1 MFKNVWCGVV
11 TVDQHRH
18 AGFWVRGNQGD
29 FSVMLWKSVLEE
41 LRGKHVLA
49 VQQFESKLSANFS
62 QFAIDLTHP
71 DKFLKAGLFDSV
83 QGVVV
88 CKALDAIGQDEMF
101 RRP

>member
-1 MFKNVWCGVV
+1 
-11 TVDQHRH
+11 
-18 AGFWVRGNQGD
+18 
-29 FSVMLWKSVLEE
+29 
-41 LRGKHVLA
+41 
-49 VQQFESKLSANFS
+49 LSTNFS
-62 QFAIDLTHP
+62 QFDIDLTHP